1 MSAMNFNVYVDDIT
15 GKKLAKLA
23 KRRATTR
30 NALIRQAVQDLVQ
43 RAEHPAGW
51 PAKVMGWQGLPEFE
65 GFESHRRELAAEPE
79 DPLA

>member
-1 MSAMNFNVYVDDIT
+1 MSAMNFNVYVDDVT
-15 GKKLAKLA
+15 GKKLARLA

-43 RAEHPAGW
+43 KAECPIGW
-51 PAKVMGWQGLPEFE
+51 PAKVMQWQGFPEFE
-65 GFESHRRELAAEPE
+65 GFESHRRELAAESE